1 MVAHLVRLR
10 LLLLA
15 NIFRRN
21 RAQAVGAVL
30 GILYFGG
37 LVVLAAVG
45 VAFLRSSLDDARLII
60 PMGGAVAIVLWTL
73 VPLLAF
79 GSDPTLDPQRFATFA
94 VPQRQLATGL
104 VVAGALGLP
113 GLATMVVAAATVVA
127 WSHSVLSTLVA
138 VVAACVG
145 VLTCVTLSRWVSA
158 LATAAVSSRRG
169 RDVAGVVGVLLIVAL
184 APASSLF
191 EDMGS
196 DLEARIGTISSV
208 VSWTPL
214 GWVWA
219 APGDI
224 AAGAPLTGLLRLVLG
239 IGFLAV
245 LWALWVGAVR
255 RQVEDPRLTTASG
268 GSGGSAGLGLFARF
282 PDTPWGAIAAR
293 SATYWLRDPRYQI
306 ALVLS
311 PLVPL
316 LLLAPFLAGGITWV
330 PLVMAPLLAFLLG
343 FGEHNSVAYESTA
356 FWQHV
361 AAGVRG
367 RDDRLGRLV
376 PSLLL
381 AVVLVPAYAV
391 LGTYLAGRLDLLP
404 AVLGLSVALLG
415 STYAVSSVLSVS
427 VPYPVPKPGESP
439 FATPPGATGVTLLA
453 QTIASAATV
462 ILVSPVLLVAWL
474 TWSGSTWAS
483 WATAVGGVALGVVL
497 GLVGLRAGA
506 AVYERRAPE
515 VLTDLAAS

>member
-1 MVAHLVRLR
+1 VVAHLVRLR
-10 LLLLA
+10 LALLA

-60 PMGGAVAIVLWTL
+60 PVGGAAAIVLWTF

-104 VVAGALGLP
+104 VVAGTLGLP
-113 GLATMVVAAATVVA
+113 GLATMVVAAATIVA

-138 VVAACVG
+138 VVAASAG

-169 RDVAGVVGVLLIVAL
+169 RDVAGVVGVLLLVAL
-184 APASSLF
+184 GPASSVF
-191 EDMGS
+191 DSVGD
-196 DLEARIGTISSV
+196 DLEGRLGTISTI
-208 VSWTPL
+208 VSWSPL

-219 APGDI
+219 APGDV
-224 AAGAPLTGLLRLVLG
+224 AAGDVLIGLLRLVLG
-239 IGFLAV
+239 IGFLGG

-268 GSGGSAGLGLFARF
+268 GGSRTGLGLFARL

-311 PLVPL
+311 PVVPL
-316 LLLAPFLAGGITWV
+316 LLLGPFIAGDVAWV
-330 PLVMAPLLAFLLG
+330 PLLMAPLLAFLLG

-381 AVVLVPAYAV
+381 AAVLVPAYAV
-391 LGTYLAGRLDLLP
+391 IGTSLAGRLDLLP

-415 STYAVSSVLSVS
+415 ATYAVSSVLSVS
-427 VPYPVPKPGESP
+427 VPYPVPKPGDSP

-453 QTIASAATV
+453 QTIASVATV
-462 ILVSPVLLVAWL
+462 ILASPVLLLAWL
-474 TWSGSTWAS
+474 TWSGSTWAP

-497 GLVGLRAGA
+497 GLVGVRAGA
-506 AVYERRAPE
+506 AVFERRAPE
-515 VLTDLAAS
+515 VLADLAAS

>member
-1 MVAHLVRLR
+1 MVAHLVRLK
-10 LLLLA
+10 LTLLA

-45 VAFLRSSLDDARLII
+45 VALLRSSLDDARLII
-60 PMGGAVAIVLWTL
+60 PLGGAAAIVLWTF

-113 GLATMVVAAATVVA
+113 GLATMVLAAATIVA

-138 VVAACVG
+138 VVAACAG

-169 RDVAGVVGVLLIVAL
+169 RDVAGVVGVLLLVAL
-184 APASSLF
+184 GPVSSVL
-191 EDMGS
+191 DGVGN
-196 DLEARIGTISSV
+196 DLEGRLGTISTI

-219 APGDI
+219 APGDV
-224 AAGAPLTGLLRLVLG
+224 AAGDLPIGLLRLVLAT
-239 IGFLAV
+239 GFLGG

-268 GSGGSAGLGLFARF
+268 GGGSRTGLGLFARF

-311 PLVPL
+311 PVVPL
-316 LLLAPFLAGGITWV
+316 LLLGPFIAGDVAWV
-330 PLVMAPLLAFLLG
+330 PLLMAPLLAFLLG

-381 AVVLVPAYAV
+381 AAVLVPAYAV
-391 LGTYLAGRLDLLP
+391 LGTSLAGRLDLLP

-415 STYAVSSVLSVS
+415 ATYAVSSVLSVS
-427 VPYPVPKPGESP
+427 VPYPVPKPGDSP
-439 FATPPGATGVTLLA
+439 FSTPPGATGVTLLA
-453 QTIASAATV
+453 QTIAGAATV
-462 ILVSPVLLVAWL
+462 ILVSPVLLLAWL
-474 TWSGSTWAS
+474 TWSGSTWAP
-483 WATAVGGVALGVVL
+483 WATALGGVALGVVL
-497 GLVGLRAGA
+497 GLVGVRAGA
-506 AVYERRAPE
+506 AVFERRAPE
-515 VLTDLAAS
+515 VLADLAAS